1 MAGFDVGVEIERKY
15 IIAMPRIEDMAA
27 MDGYSA
33 SSIVQTYLTAPAGQ
47 TRRVR
52 RRESKSG
59 VKYYET
65 VKRRIDKIS
74 SEERERELTEAE
86 YEAMLPE
93 IAEGSRPIIKTR
105 HIFSYRNQ
113 LIEIDVYPE
122 WKSTAILETE
132 LPSREC
138 VAELPEF
145 IRVIREVTGIKGYS
159 NAAMSRSFPKED
171 I

>member
-74 SEERERELTEAE
+74 SEEREREISQSE
-86 YEAMLPE
+86 YEAMLTE
-93 IAEGSRPIIKTR
+93 IAEGTRPIVKTR
-105 HIFSYRNQ
+105 HIFKYRSQ
-113 LIEIDVYPE
+113 LVEIDIYPE
-122 WKSTAILETE
+122 WSSTAILETE
-132 LPSREC
+132 LPSREST
-138 VAELPEF
+138 VELPEF
-145 IRVIREVTGIKGYS
+145 IRVIREVTGLKGYS
-159 NAAMSRSFPKED
+159 NAAMSRTFPSED